1 MELVAT
7 LLIVGVILLL
17 LETVLPGMIAGI
29 AGLACLVA
37 GVAVAYARF
46 GTSGGNMVLIG
57 TVIALAAGIFV
68 WMRFFPGSRL
78 GKIIISESTV
88 GNIDTEQPQ
97 LLHQTGTAFTNL
109 RPSGTAVI
117 EGRRVDVVTEG
128 SMIAK
133 GTPVRVVAL
142 EGMRVVVRAITAD
155 EAVKSRIDSQP
166 ESIHPTTHHST

>member
-29 AGLACLVA
+29 IGLSCLLA
-37 GVAVAYARF
+37 GVVVAYSRF
-46 GTSGGNMVLIG
+46 GTSGGNIALIG
-57 TVIALAAGIFV
+57 TVVVLGVGLLV
-68 WMRFFPGSRL
+68 WMKFFPESRL
-78 GKIIISESTV
+78 GRTIISESTV
-88 GNIDTEQPQ
+88 GNIDAEQPQ

-117 EGRRVDVVTEG
+117 DGRRVDVVTEG

-142 EGMRVVVRAITAD
+142 EGIRVVVRAITAD
-155 EAVKSRIDSQP
+155 EARRS
-166 ESIHPTTHHST
+166 

>member
-29 AGLACLVA
+29 IGLSCLLA
-37 GVAVAYARF
+37 GVVVAYSRF
-46 GTSGGNMVLIG
+46 GTSGGNIALIG
-57 TVIALAAGIFV
+57 TVVVLGVGLLV
-68 WMRFFPGSRL
+68 WMKFFPESRL
-78 GKIIISESTV
+78 GRTIISESTV
-88 GNIDTEQPQ
+88 GNIDAEQPQ

-117 EGRRVDVVTEG
+117 DGRRVDVVTEG
-128 SMIAK
+128 SMIAQ

-142 EGMRVVVRAITAD
+142 EGIRVVVRAITAE
-155 EAVKSRIDSQP
+155 EARRS
-166 ESIHPTTHHST
+166 

>member
-88 GNIDTEQPQ
+88 GNIDAEQPQ

-155 EAVKSRIDSQP
+155 EAKISNRL
-166 ESIHPTTHHST
+166 PT

>member
-7 LLIVGVILLL
+7 LLIVGVVLLL
-17 LETVLPGMIAGI
+17 LETVLPGMVAGI
-29 AGLACLVA
+29 IGLSCLLA
-37 GVAVAYARF
+37 GVVVAYSRF

-57 TVIALAAGIFV
+57 TVGALGVGLLV
-68 WMRFFPGSRL
+68 WMKFFPGSRL
-78 GKIIISESTV
+78 GKTIISESTV
-88 GNIDTEQPQ
+88 GNIDAEQPH

-117 EGRRVDVVTEG
+117 DGHRVDVVTEG

-142 EGMRVVVRAITAD
+142 EGMRVVVRAISAD
-155 EAVKSRIDSQP
+155 EAGKS
-166 ESIHPTTHHST
+166 